1 MLGSDENLVER
12 RQQARIEVAHPVTV
26 TVLDEPPIQLGGQ
39 IVNLSGGGFR
49 LLTTE
54 KIRHNAAVRV
64 DMADAVLLGEV
75 GYCIEETAGQY
86 AVGLESQQ
94 ILSNTKDLARLMESL
109 AGESRRESKPVSDP
123 SHAILSNE

>member
-1 MLGSDENLVER
+1 VER
-12 RQQARIEVAHPVTV
+12 RKQDRLEVAHPVTV
-26 TVLDEPPIQLGGQ
+26 TVLDEPPIQLSGQ
-39 IVNLSGGGFR
+39 VVNMSGGGFR

-54 KIRHNAAVRV
+54 KIRLNAAVRV

-75 GYCIEETAGQY
+75 CYCVEEEAGEY

-94 ILSNTKDLARLMESL
+94 ILSHTRDLARLMQSL
-109 AGESRRESKPVSDP
+109 AGEPKRESKPVSDS

>member
-1 MLGSDENLVER
+1 MER
-12 RQQARIEVAHPVTV
+12 RKQTRIEVVHPVQV
-26 TVLDEPPIQLGGQ
+26 TVLDEQPIKLGGQ
-39 IVNLSGGGFR
+39 VVNMSGGGFR
-49 LLTTE
+49 LLTEE

-75 GYCIEETAGQY
+75 CYCIQDESGQY

-94 ILSNTKDLARLMESL
+94 ILSRTGDLARLMQSL
-109 AGESRRESKPVSDP
+109 SGESSQETKTVCDH

>member
-1 MLGSDENLVER
+1 MV
-12 RQQARIEVAHPVTV
+12 HPVQV
-26 TVLDEPPIQLGGQ
+26 TVLDELPVKLDGHV
-39 IVNLSGGGFR
+39 VNMSGGGFR

-75 GYCIEETAGQY
+75 CYCTLDESGHY

-94 ILSNTKDLARLMESL
+94 ILSHTSDLARLMQSLTCESP
-109 AGESRRESKPVSDP
+109 RESQTATTP
-123 SHAILSNE
+123 SHGILSNE